1 MLHLSFSF
9 EYEDGGNFRM
19 ELHMT
24 ASSSRISPCPSPAD
38 PGSAAVVAHAAV
50 PSSGAGSMDIALYLG
65 YDLHAR
71 EVRRAHE
78 GRTSRGLAVEAAR
91 FAFDYPIW
99 GEVKTELLAD
109 LRRCAAVCIGAGC
122 QPR

>member
-1 MLHLSFSF
+1 MSTPKNRLLV
-9 EYEDGGNFRM
+9 
-19 ELHMT
+19 
-24 ASSSRISPCPSPAD
+24 CPSPAD

-99 GEVKTELLAD
+99 GEVEVELLAD
-109 LRRCAAVCIGAGC
+109 LRRCAADCISAGC